1 MIVATGDTRT
11 PTDSTL
17 AAYERAGEPKKLIA
31 YEGGHFG
38 AYVDHFDETGG
49 RATDWFI
56 QHLKPAATS

>member
-11 PTDSTL
+11 PTDIAL

-31 YEGGHFG
+31 HEGGHFG
-38 AYVDHFDETGG
+38 AYVAPFDETGG